1 MLQAA
6 RTYLSNTAAVVVAV
20 SLAVVFTGSVL
31 GAEGR
36 LPSRL
41 LPEAVTLA
49 VTSPVSPLPAA
60 RSHRPAR

>member
-1 MLQAA
+1 MFHANK
-6 RTYLSNTAAVVVAV
+6 TYLSTAAAVIVAV

-41 LPEAVTLA
+41 MPEAVTLA
-49 VTSPVSPLPAA
+49 VTTSVTALPIT
-60 RSHRPAR
+60 RKHR